1 MKAEGK
7 SLRFLCGINI
17 FEVPFFQR
25 PYVWEEDN
33 WQELLDGLL
42 EEEAHFLGSIIIK
55 WEDDAKDGK
64 KAIIIDGQQRI
75 TTISI
80 LIKAFYDCME
90 AEKNFIEEDV
100 RNALFYK
107 SDTFSSEYKISLQHS
122 NFDSDAYQK
131 VIGEVKKEDSS
142 SSCITS
148 PFKDKKIAIKNET
161 NRIERC
167 YSFFYEELQKIYNE
181 DKNKVQDLWNSIFD
195 DKQQMIVVI
204 ELDQNEEEQKI
215 FDTINSAGLKLSFAD
230 IVKNAI
236 YQKLMSFNADKE
248 AVLKVYENTWKKIFE
263 DDEDK
268 RKYWASDKKR
278 SSGYLRIQNIELFL
292 LSYAVIKDIFSYK
305 RRNTFSKLT
314 NYYKIKLAEI
324 KNEAECKAF
333 INELIEYAK
342 LYEKNFPIIKED
354 ASFNFEDYKIRLLK
368 ILDSQNVT
376 SYHPYILYL
385 FEKYKDD
392 ERELEI
398 ALKEVERF
406 VVKTTIIGDTKN
418 SGVNCEDFVKSKDR
432 SSIQRKC
439 AEIKNSEIRT
449 KMKTG
454 IKNNDLSKMLLFCI
468 ELHRRC
474 KSGKYDT
481 SHLNYKYQLEHIMPI
496 EWKEFWRKEK
506 VPYVDEN
513 GDAIEDETDGV
524 QKRDEMVTSLGNMT
538 LLSKRLNKE
547 IRNYAFRVKIEGD
560 GKIKGIKDYSTL
572 SITVDDI
579 IKGVYEKNKEW
590 NEKEINK
597 RAELLAGEIIEI
609 WG

>member
-7 SLRFLCGINI
+7 SLKFLCGIKI

-25 PYVWEEDN
+25 PYVWEKDN

-122 NFDSDAYQK
+122 NFDLAAYQK

-142 SSCITS
+142 SSYITS
-148 PFKDKKIAIKNET
+148 PFKDKEITVKNET

-167 YSFFYEELQKIYNE
+167 YRFFYEELQKIYNE
-181 DKNKVQDLWNSIFD
+181 DKNKVQDLWKSIFD
-195 DKQQMIVVI
+195 YEQQMIVVI

-236 YQKLMSFNADKE
+236 YQKLMSFNVDKE
-248 AVLKVYENTWKKIFE
+248 DVLKVYENTWKKIFE

-268 RKYWASDKKR
+268 RKYWPSDKKR

-305 RRNTFSKLT
+305 RGDTFSKLA
-314 NYYKIKLAEI
+314 NCYKKKLTEI
-324 KNEAECKAF
+324 KSEAECKAF

-342 LYEKNFPIIKED
+342 LYKENFPTIKED
-354 ASFNFEDYKIRLLK
+354 DPFNFEDYKKRLRK

-376 SYHPYILYL
+376 SYHPYILHL

-398 ALKEVERF
+398 ALKEMERF
-406 VVKTTIIGDTKN
+406 IVKTTIIGDTKN

-439 AEIKNSEIRT
+439 ADIKNTEIRT
-449 KMKTG
+449 KVKMG
-454 IKNNDLSKMLLFCI
+454 IKNNLGKMLLFWI
-468 ELHRRC
+468 ELHRRY
-474 KSGKYDT
+474 KSGRYDT
-481 SHLNYKYQLEHIMPI
+481 LLLNYNYQLEHIMPI
-496 EWKEFWRKEK
+496 EWKEFWRKET

-538 LLSKRLNKE
+538 LLSKKLNKE
-547 IRNYAFRVKIEGD
+547 IRNYEFRIKIEGD
-560 GKIKGIKDYSTL
+560 GKIKGIKDYSSL

-579 IKGVYEKNKEW
+579 IKGVYEQNKEW

-597 RAELLAGEIIEI
+597 RAELLADEIIEI